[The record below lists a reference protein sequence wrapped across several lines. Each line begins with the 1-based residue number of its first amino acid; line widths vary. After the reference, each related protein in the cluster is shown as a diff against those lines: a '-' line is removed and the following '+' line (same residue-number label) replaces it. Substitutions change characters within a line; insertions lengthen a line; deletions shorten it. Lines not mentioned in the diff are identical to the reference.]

1 MIFCDISEKIEN
13 LKVENKRLTHELWR
27 ERKAS
32 NSLIADA
39 ISFYIK
45 QLTLF
50 ELGIWLDL
58 IIVIIIRIL
67 LIQLTGSSGVTEL
80 LQLEY
85 DRTIRYFLSEM
96 QEKYSSRQP
105 PICELLP
112 NFDPMSLSLNTYI
125 PN

>member
-1 MIFCDISEKIEN
+1 M
-13 LKVENKRLTHELWR
+13 T
-27 ERKAS
+27 
-32 NSLIADA
+32 LIADA
-39 ISFYIK
+39 ISFHIK

-85 DRTIRYFLSEM
+85 ERTIRYFPSEM
-96 QEKYSSRQP
+96 QEKYSSRRP